1 MQAQYLLALI
11 YIIKKL
17 KAGNY
22 SEKPKNEISQL
33 LYSLYISKKKKKK
46 KQKNIQQ
53 LDQHYLN
60 MEKIYIKTENSK
72 TNESNKFIYQFTD
85 KLILKPQQQK
95 DGLVNLSIYYTQKN
109 IKSAYNTNKFKVS
122 IPTWNHKFDLP
133 DRSYSISEIQNYL
146 EFIIKKHKRLT
157 ENPLVQI
164 YHSKIKNRIVFKVGY
179 KLELLSPET
188 MKLL

>member
-11 YIIKKL
+11 YIMKKL

-46 KQKNIQQ
+46 QKNLQQ

-60 MEKIYIKTENSK
+60 MEKIYINTENSK

>member
-11 YIIKKL
+11 YIMKKL

-46 KQKNIQQ
+46 KQKNLQQ

-60 MEKIYIKTENSK
+60 MEKIYINTENSK

-146 EFIIKKHKRLT
+146 EFIIKNHKRLT